1 MSDPDSHCW
10 DTFLEIGLQC
20 KFFLSCCKGGICPCN
35 LKNLEKSC
43 PIMWF
48 FSTRLVRVRPR
59 IWRQRPV
66 AVHWREEGGA
76 ERAEWRWPFHW
87 LSSHSF
93 QTLESHWGSVGYTLQ
108 LPSLSHII
116 IYQDHNGD
124 SRGCGR
130 WGTNWS
136 PLDHALAHRKVFIL
150 FFSWV
155 FTFFSLHRT
164 STLVEAVQ
172 KWVLLVV
179 MEQTNEALHFHCIKY
194 KNAK

>member
-1 MSDPDSHCW
+1 MSDPDSHRW

-93 QTLESHWGSVGYTLQ
+93 QTLESHWGRVGNTLQ

-136 PLDHALAHRKVFIL
+136 PLDHALAHRKVFFIFYVS
-150 FFSWV
+150 FFFASYEHFSGSGPKMSVACGNGANKWGL
-155 FTFFSLHRT
+155 TLSLH
-164 STLVEAVQ
+164 
-172 KWVLLVV
+172 K
-179 MEQTNEALHFHCIKY
+179 I
-194 KNAK
+194 